1 MKHCAPAIS
10 VLVLLLLLC
19 IWNSV
24 SMTSRT
30 DRLREQLDRAEAL
43 AMAEDWE
50 GTCQL
55 LRKSHQDWTADRTLL
70 RVVST
75 HGLLDEAEVLYRRS
89 LAFAADRNEGEFL
102 ADLSSLKAQ
111 LFLLAEREQARL
123 SNIF

>member
-19 IWNSV
+19 IWNGA
-24 SMTSRT
+24 SMA
-30 DRLREQLDRAEAL
+30 DRVDHLQEQLDQAEQL
-43 AMAEDWE
+43 ARAEDWE
-50 GTCQL
+50 GACQL
-55 LRKSHQDWTADRTLL
+55 LRESHGDWAAHRTLL
-70 RVVST
+70 RVIST
-75 HGLLDEAEVLYRRS
+75 HDLLDEAESLYRRS
-89 LAFAADRNEGEFL
+89 LAFAADQNEGEFL